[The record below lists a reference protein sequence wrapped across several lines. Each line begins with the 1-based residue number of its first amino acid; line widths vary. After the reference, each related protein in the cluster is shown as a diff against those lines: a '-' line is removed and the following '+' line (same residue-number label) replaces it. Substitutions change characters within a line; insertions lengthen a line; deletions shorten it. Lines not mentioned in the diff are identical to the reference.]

1 MKIFLDIV
9 KTIIAGLV
17 MLSILVLASGCANWE
32 VVECDHH
39 HCDHHHHHRVD
50 YHHYHHYTERQIHYH
65 EHYNKNGVSKSKPLP
80 SKPKRPTN
88 LSGRPL
94 SKGVPSKRV
103 PTRKEPTRKE

>member
-1 MKIFLDIV
+1 MKIFLDII
-9 KTIIAGLV
+9 KTFIAGV
-17 MLSILVLASGCANWE
+17 MIFVILVLTSSCANWE

-39 HCDHHHHHRVD
+39 HVD
-50 YHHYHHYTERQIHYH
+50 YHHYHHYTERQIHYY
-65 EHYNKNGVSKSKPLP
+65 EHYNKDGVSKSKPLP

-103 PTRKEPTRKE
+103 PTRKEPTRNDRRDKTDP

>member
-1 MKIFLDIV
+1 MIFL
-9 KTIIAGLV
+9 
-17 MLSILVLASGCANWE
+17 ILILTSGCANWE

-39 HCDHHHHHRVD
+39 CDHHHRVD
-50 YHHYHHYTERQIHYH
+50 YHHYHHYTKRQIHYH
-65 EHYNKNGVSKSKPLP
+65 ENYSKNEVPKSKPLP

-94 SKGVPSKRV
+94 IKGVPSKRA